1 MVLTAKKI
9 MKRYDKGSCKGTFEA
24 IKKDNFVV
32 LCSKRGND
40 NQSETERGK
49 TYKLKREMQIEKAE
63 GNKIKSPVMCKTTE
77 PNKLMTL

>member
-9 MKRYDKGSCKGTFEA
+9 TKRYDKGSCKGTFEA
-24 IKKDNFVV
+24 IEKDNFVV

-49 TYKLKREMQIEKAE
+49 RT
-63 GNKIKSPVMCKTTE
+63 N
-77 PNKLMTL
+77 